1 MVAPVSAS
9 KKLFAVTL
17 RVWRQA
23 GPTQPGKFVD
33 YPAADVNPDMSFL
46 ELLDVVNDGLTRQ
59 GEEPIAFAH
68 DCREG
73 ICGTCSC
80 TINGKPHGPGH
91 GIATCQTYMR
101 SFAEGDIIVV
111 EPFRARAFPLVKDL
125 VSERAAF
132 DRIQQAGGFITVR
145 TGAAPDANSILVPK
159 EDADLAMDAAACI
172 GCGACVAACK
182 NASAMLFVA
191 AKVSQLGLLPQGQ
204 PERDRRVLGMVQA
217 MDEAGFGNCTNQ
229 YECSAVCPKSISED
243 FIARLNRDYLKASV
257 RAAFKP
263 VSTAASG
270 GA

>member
-1 MVAPVSAS
+1 MVAETTA
-9 KKLFAVTL
+9 KTLNVTL

-23 GPTQPGKFVD
+23 GPDAPGKFVD
-33 YPAADVNPDMSFL
+33 YAARNLSSNMSFL
-46 ELLDVVNDGLTRQ
+46 EMLDVVNDELTMK

-101 SFAEGDIIVV
+101 SFQDGDTIVV

-125 VSERAAF
+125 VVDRSAF
-132 DRIQQAGGFITVR
+132 DRIIQAGGFITAR
-145 TGAAPDANSILVPK
+145 TGSAPDANAIPVPK
-159 EDADLAMDAAACI
+159 TDADLAMDAAACI

-182 NASAMLFVA
+182 NASAMLFVS

-204 PERDRRVLGMVQA
+204 PERDHRVLAMVGT
-217 MDEAGFGNCTNQ
+217 MDALGFGNCTNQ
-229 YECSAVCPKSISED
+229 YECSAACPKTISHD
-243 FIARLNRDYLKASV
+243 FIARMNRDYLKASV

-263 VSTAASG
+263 VAAGASG
-270 GA
+270 GAG